1 MSRELSI
8 VAIGWALMIALA
20 LSLTVA
26 VTPRA
31 QELPPGAWRG
41 FDGSWS
47 VTGERQTVPTET
59 GRAAAVAHVSGA
71 LVMSNGAGLAA
82 GFTGEAIGFD
92 DGTSL
97 TTGRAVWIDGAG
109 DRIFSALRGGPMLT
123 GRHITG
129 TITGGT
135 GRWNGVTGEYEFTW
149 QYVVSGDGAS
159 IQGRSVDLRG
169 RLRWREGG
177 R

>member
-1 MSRELSI
+1 
-8 VAIGWALMIALA
+8 
-20 LSLTVA
+20 
-26 VTPRA
+26 
-31 QELPPGAWRG
+31 
-41 FDGSWS
+41 
-47 VTGERQTVPTET
+47 
-59 GRAAAVAHVSGA
+59 
-71 LVMSNGAGLAA
+71 
-82 GFTGEAIGFD
+82 
-92 DGTSL
+92 
-97 TTGRAVWIDGAG
+97 
-109 DRIFSALRGGPMLT
+109 GGPMLT

-177 R
+177 RGRRPPGPRPRRSPPTPIDGAAWPGHPAARARRGCASARRPARQ